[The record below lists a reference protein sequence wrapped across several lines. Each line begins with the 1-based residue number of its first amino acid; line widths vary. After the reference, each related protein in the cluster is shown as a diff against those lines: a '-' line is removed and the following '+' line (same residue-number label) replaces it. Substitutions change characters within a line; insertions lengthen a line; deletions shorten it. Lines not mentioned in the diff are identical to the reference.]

1 MAKEPATE
9 GLMEG
14 AGLEGSFPACPLPS
28 LSVDPDLNRHPATL
42 SPTPRQCQEEDRL

>member
-14 AGLEGSFPACPLPS
+14 EVLEGSFPACPLPS
-28 LSVDPDLNRHPATL
+28 LSMDPDLNRHPATL
-42 SPTPRQCQEEDRL
+42 SPTSQQCQEEDWL